1 MPSPL
6 SMPVVMALAITS
18 EGVGP
23 GSSGCTHRWWG
34 KGRDEVWKL
43 GTCTCI
49 HHDHTSCLGQDLKSV

>member
-23 GSSGCTHRWWG
+23 GSSGCMHTQMVGEGER
-34 KGRDEVWKL
+34 GR
-43 GTCTCI
+43 GR
-49 HHDHTSCLGQDLKSV
+49 